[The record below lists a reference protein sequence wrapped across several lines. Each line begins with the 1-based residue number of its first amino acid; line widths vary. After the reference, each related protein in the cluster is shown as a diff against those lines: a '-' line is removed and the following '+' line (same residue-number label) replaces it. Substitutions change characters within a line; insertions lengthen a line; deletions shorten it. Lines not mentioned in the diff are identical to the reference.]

1 MAEIQIPEKLTV
13 ENMPDDPREC
23 CRWIMS
29 VIGGGYQEYPYRS
42 FPKAL
47 CDLVEFINRYN
58 ESDDADKQD
67 ITDFALT
74 PLIVLGELATDTVR
88 AWEKQL
94 DDARNLA
101 RHSVGDWRE
110 IDREHLAR
118 HIWRANAFAKSEA
131 PAIAALISSAS
142 EPILR
147 PWWRHEQ

>member
-1 MAEIQIPEKLTV
+1 
-13 ENMPDDPREC
+13 MPDDPREC
-23 CRWIMS
+23 CRWIMK
-29 VIGGGYQEYPYRS
+29 VIDGDFNEYPHRA

-58 ESDDADKQD
+58 ESGDADKQD

-110 IDREHLAR
+110 SDREHLAR
-118 HIWRANAFAKSEA
+118 QRLREVGGTSHRHPDIERVGTD
-131 PAIAALISSAS
+131 IAETAV
-142 EPILR
+142 
-147 PWWRHEQ
+147 